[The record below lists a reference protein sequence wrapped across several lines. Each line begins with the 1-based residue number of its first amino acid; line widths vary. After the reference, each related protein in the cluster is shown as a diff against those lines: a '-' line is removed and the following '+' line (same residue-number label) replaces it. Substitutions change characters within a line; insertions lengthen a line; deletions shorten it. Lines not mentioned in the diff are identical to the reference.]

1 MSGTE
6 AEIPATLVTAARI
19 GAGEDAVLRIEGRD
33 YAGWTAISVTRSM
46 EQGCAT
52 FTVQV
57 VERWK
62 GQGQPWQIE
71 VFKPVEVLLGS
82 DVVLTGYV
90 DKYAAQIDAASH
102 TVTITGRSKTA
113 DLVDCTAV
121 PGELR
126 GNTLEAIAR
135 SAAAPYG
142 IDVIAEGDAGAVIP
156 LAAPSRDQP
165 IWSWLEELARSRGV
179 LLTDDDAGR
188 LVLAQ
193 AGEQR
198 APGQLVI
205 GQNVLAANGE
215 LDGAERF
222 STITVIAQL
231 PPPEVTALQPAAGE
245 DASADP
251 TDAPA
256 PGVSASATDPNVP
269 RPRERVII
277 AERALTAVEA
287 KARAIWEAK
296 HAAGRGA
303 RAQVTLRGWRD
314 ADGAIWCINRVIA
327 CDMPALQLLRDMLI
341 VGVTFSLDANG
352 RTTDLEL
359 APPECFAP
367 KPVAAS
373 EDAPQ
378 PAPRPRRL
386 RAAGNGTEPGGMWG
400 EVVPIE

>member
-6 AEIPATLVTAARI
+6 AELPATLVTAARI

-62 GQGQPWQIE
+62 GQDQPWQIE

-179 LLTDDDAGR
+179 LLTDDGAGR

-222 STITVIAQL
+222 STVTVIAQL